1 MNLYLAIPLLT
12 IVALLQG
19 VLFSRVSVWGARPDP
34 MLLIVMLWAMVRGL
48 DEGLVWGFIGG
59 LLVDL
64 LSGGP
69 MGGTSLA
76 LLAAAFLAGQPWG
89 RGLGSSVLRLLFL
102 MFAGAL
108 AYYLVLLIALAVGHT
123 VAWGFSLWRVALPST
138 LLNVALAPFVRPLL
152 TWLERKTRR
161 ERLLQ

>member
-1 MNLYLAIPLLT
+1 MNLYLTIPLLAV
-12 IVALLQG
+12 VALLQG
-19 VLFSRVSVWGARPDP
+19 VLFSRVSLWGARPDL
-34 MLLIVMLWAMVRGL
+34 MLLIVMLWAMVRSL

-69 MGGTSLA
+69 LGGSSLA

-89 RGLGSSVLRLLFL
+89 HGLGSLVRLLL
-102 MFAGAL
+102 LAFAGAL
-108 AYYLVLLIALAVGHT
+108 TYYLVLLIALTAGHT

-152 TWLERKTRR
+152 AWLERKTRK
-161 ERLLQ
+161 ERLLR